1 MAVLDEIKIKVG
13 TSGEL
18 LQLFRKKRWWLAPMI
33 LALLLLGVIVVVAET
48 SVAPFIYTL
57 F

>member
-1 MAVLDEIKIKVG
+1 MPVLDEMKTRAG
-13 TSGEL
+13 TTSEI
-18 LQLFRKKRWWLAPMI
+18 LQFFTKKRWWLTPMI

>member
-1 MAVLDEIKIKVG
+1 MAVLDEMK
-13 TSGEL
+13 TRANTTGEIL
-18 LQLFRKKRWWLAPMI
+18 EFFTKKRWWLAPMI

>member
-1 MAVLDEIKIKVG
+1 MAVLDEMKTRANT
-13 TSGEL
+13 TSEIL
-18 LQLFRKKRWWLAPMI
+18 EFFTKKRWWLAPMI